1 MPPGFGLSASAPWLH
16 SRRLPSRLTSRSS
29 RRRFVASLKLP
40 GMRAIL
46 ATDRRVRR
54 GLTPALGA
62 MRLRLAAIS
71 ALFLS
76 CLGCAFGYHPWY
88 HSGWDLDG
96 CEGPS
101 LGICHSWQP
110 LGTKHSAS
118 IGIDPAFPPESY
130 KPDLQAC
137 LGEMRQAAQAIT
149 DEQAA
154 QGAVEQCMLA
164 KGWRYSGF
172 VKSR

>member
-1 MPPGFGLSASAPWLH
+1 
-16 SRRLPSRLTSRSS
+16 T
-29 RRRFVASLKLP
+29 
-40 GMRAIL
+40 
-46 ATDRRVRR
+46 
-54 GLTPALGA
+54 LGA

-76 CLGCAFGYHPWY
+76 CWGCASGYHPWY

-110 LGTKHSAS
+110 LDTKHLAS

-130 KPDLQAC
+130 RPDLRAC
-137 LGEMRQAAQAIT
+137 LGEMRQAAQAIP

-154 QGAVEQCMLA
+154 QRVVEQCMLT